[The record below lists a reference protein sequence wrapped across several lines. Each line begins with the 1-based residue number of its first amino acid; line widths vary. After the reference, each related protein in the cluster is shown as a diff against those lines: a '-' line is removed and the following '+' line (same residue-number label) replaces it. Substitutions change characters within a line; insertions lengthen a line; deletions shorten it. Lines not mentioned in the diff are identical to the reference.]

1 MERTGRS
8 RSRSFSS
15 TFSSRNKSRSRN
27 REESEKRDAGRC
39 RSCTWHDNEKEPEN
53 DDVQSRISRSRSRSR
68 GPDQGTRMQF
78 MPSLRHKALNQEK
91 EKAQHQNP
99 STRSTSRSRGGSRS
113 ESRGRDLST
122 STTFS
127 KRQKERD
134 KIVFEGQPSPRKQ
147 AAGNGACLMELM
159 PSLRHKK
166 ATSPRPD
173 KSCKDQGTRGR
184 SRSRNRCRSL
194 SSTFASRSRST
205 SRSRTEG
212 PKTGEDKREVEPRR
226 NRSRSVSWGRDNLG
240 DGKTSTR
247 YPHLKPAI
255 KKPDA
260 DTITVPIQRSFG
272 GQFRKQEEE
281 KHQQSLSSS
290 TEASV
295 HPPWRYGAEMSSMNS
310 SSAEMSVSQKSSTI
324 RRSQLEQRERRVS
337 ALKTWPSTTTKPEC
351 KSAGQGQAGEV
362 LHFPVTLS
370 DCRNCKDS
378 RQGHH
383 VPGDPE
389 CVIQNMEKIKEE
401 VKKKLRSMG
410 KHGDFEIEE
419 VKDNANGKLVY
430 HMESRGKWQKNA
442 QKTHIFA

>member
-39 RSCTWHDNEKEPEN
+39 RSCTWHNNEKEPEN
-53 DDVQSRISRSRSRSR
+53 NDVRSRISRSRSGSR
-68 GPDQGTRMQF
+68 GPHQGTRMQF

-91 EKAQHQNP
+91 EKNQHQNP
-99 STRSTSRSRGGSRS
+99 ITSSTSRSQRGSRS

-134 KIVFEGQPSPRKQ
+134 KIVFESQPSPRKQ
-147 AAGNGACLMELM
+147 AAVNGASQMEMM

-184 SRSRNRCRSL
+184 SRSRNRCL

-205 SRSRTEG
+205 SRSRAEE
-212 PKTGEDKREVEPRR
+212 PRTGEDKREVEPRR
-226 NRSRSVSWGRDNLG
+226 NRSRSVSWGRDTLG

-260 DTITVPIQRSFG
+260 DTITVPIQRSIG
-272 GQFRKQEEE
+272 GQFGKQEEE
-281 KHQQSLSSS
+281 KHQSLSSS
-290 TEASV
+290 TEVSV
-295 HPPWRYGAEMSSMNS
+295 HPPWRYGAEMNS

-351 KSAGQGQAGEV
+351 NGAGQGQGEV

-430 HMESRGKWQKNA
+430 HMESKGKWQKNA
-442 QKTHIFA
+442 QRTHIFA